1 MPYQSLQSGLSFYR
15 QNDILNNILH
25 NVQFF
30 SNRWLLQ
37 IFTSKHSRKNL
48 PIYNPEATTEI
59 LLTGF
64 RSCPF
69 LSLTRKKKCSEKQ

>member
-1 MPYQSLQSGLSFYR
+1 MPCQSLQSGLSFYR
-15 QNDILNNILH
+15 QNDSLNNVLH

-37 IFTSKHSRKNL
+37 RFTSKYGEKNL

-59 LLTGF
+59 LLLVLGPALF
-64 RSCPF
+64 
-69 LSLTRKKKCSEKQ
+69 